1 VYFELQ
7 SYKKNNEKW
16 IFLLFFVTLHPKIAF
31 IMKKLMVIVLLAG
44 IFTACQESLEDRC
57 ARETQEYTKKNCPAK
72 LDNNTTLDSLTFER
86 ETHTLHYYYR
96 LTGLADRDSILQ
108 EIDAASTLKEE
119 LKNTTSLRVYK
130 ENKYRFAYTFHSE
143 RDPEK
148 VLLEVVF
155 TEKDY

>member
-1 VYFELQ
+1 
-7 SYKKNNEKW
+7 
-16 IFLLFFVTLHPKIAF
+16 
-31 IMKKLMVIVLLAG
+31 MKKFWIMAV
-44 IFTACQESLEDRC
+44 FTCILCACQESLEDRC
-57 ARETQEYTKKNCPAK
+57 AREAKEYTKKNCPAK
-72 LDNNTTLDSLTFER
+72 LDNNTTLDSLVFER

-130 ENKYRFAYTFHSE
+130 ENKYNFAYTFHSE
-143 RDPEK
+143 KDPQK

-155 TEKDY
+155 TDKDY